1 MRAHPVGYSM
11 HTTIATN
18 YYVCTVHG
26 SRVYQWGVLMRIVRS
41 RPIEDD
47 ATA

>member
-1 MRAHPVGYSM
+1 MRAHPVGYSS
-11 HTTIATN
+11 A
-18 YYVCTVHG
+18 YYSVLLLLTTVHG
-26 SRVYQWGVLMRIVRS
+26 SRVYQWGVLMRIVWS